1 MREEDAGK
9 SCLRINN
16 GQPLKVMRAQKP
28 MIGQTV
34 DHLVDWEELRTCI
47 TYIHLFYQL
56 YTYNYSIIYIHIHM
70 NVSIIY

>member
-28 MIGQTV
+28 MIAPTV
-34 DHLVDWEELRTCI
+34 DHLADWEELKTFI
-47 TYIHLFYQL
+47 TYICIYI
-56 YTYNYSIIYIHIHM
+56 YSISYIHTTIL
-70 NVSIIY
+70 